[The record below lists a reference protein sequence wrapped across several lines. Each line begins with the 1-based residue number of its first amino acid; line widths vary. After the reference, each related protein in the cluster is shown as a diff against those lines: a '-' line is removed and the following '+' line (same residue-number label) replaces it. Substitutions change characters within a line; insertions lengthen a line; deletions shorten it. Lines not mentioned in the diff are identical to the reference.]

1 MPKALSPLLCPA
13 QVKTSLLVW
22 YANHARRLPWR
33 RPPGEA
39 LPQDADWPYRV
50 WLAEVMLQQTTVQ
63 AVQPYFTAFIARW
76 PSVQALAAAEDADI
90 MQAWA
95 GLGYYARAR
104 NLLECARAISADH
117 GGRFPTSEAELRR
130 LPGLGA
136 YSAASIA
143 AFAFGQRTIII
154 DGNIER
160 VITRLANIQ
169 TPLPAARSQVAQTL
183 EALTPDG
190 LDAADFAQ
198 ALMDLARS
206 LCTPK
211 SPNCL
216 ACPLQPDCQTTA
228 PDLLPIKAAKRPRPT
243 RHGTAWWLEAEGEV
257 LTVTRPPKGLLG
269 GMAALPSTEWAV
281 HKPESTPPHPGEW
294 RALGQI
300 THGFTHFELHLSV
313 AALILPQKPEI
324 SGQWR
329 PRCLVTK
336 GLPTVFTK
344 AATLALATLEPA

>member
-1 MPKALSPLLCPA
+1 MPTALSPPPNSPTPTDALLG
-13 QVKTSLLVW
+13 W

-33 RPPGEA
+33 RPPGA
-39 LPQDADWPYRV
+39 PLPKDSNWPYRV

-63 AVQPYFTAFIARW
+63 AVQPYFTAFTTRW
-76 PSVQALAAAEDADI
+76 PSVAALAAAADADV
-90 MQAWA
+90 MHAWA

-104 NLLECARAISADH
+104 NLLACARKVMTDH
-117 GGRFPTSEAELRR
+117 SGQFPQTEVELRR

-169 TPLPAARSQVAQTL
+169 TPLPAARTQIAQAL
-183 EALTPDG
+183 ENMTPQG
-190 LDAADFAQ
+190 LIAADFAQ
-198 ALMDLARS
+198 GLMDLARS

-216 ACPLQPDCQTTA
+216 ACPLQPDCRAVT
-228 PDLLPIKAAKRPRPT
+228 PELLPIKAAKRPRPT
-243 RHGTAWWLEAEGEV
+243 RYGTAWWLEAEGAV
-257 LTVTRPPKGLLG
+257 LTITRPAKGLLG
-269 GMAALPSTEWAV
+269 GMTALPSTDWTSDAFRGA
-281 HKPESTPPHPGEW
+281 PPHPGAW
-294 RALGQI
+294 QSLGQI

-313 AALILPQKPEI
+313 CALVLPQRPLL

-329 PRCLVTK
+329 PREDLTQ
-336 GLPTVFTK
+336 GLPTVFAK